1 MRFAGGWEYEGGLGM
16 VALGL
21 ASGGV
26 SVEVRVTQPPVILAT
41 DSVQKMRDK
50 LAQQFR
56 LVRQTPEGR
65 ILSRALYR
73 AMRKTVRQFWE
84 RAFNSDGVPF
94 MPKGEGK

>member
-1 MRFAGGWEYEGGLGM
+1 MRFAGGWGCEGIAG
-16 VALGL
+16 ALDARV